1 MVMPDLKMAMAMM
14 AITAIMTHYGY
25 YGYSHFQVYHDQ
37 DLYPLKEYQKAYSLV
52 KRSCQFGIAKKKV
65 MSDFENRFEK
75 VLI

>member
-1 MVMPDLKMAMAMM
+1 MTLLKGITIMVMPDLKMAMAMM

-52 KRSCQFGIAKKKV
+52 KRSCQFGIAKGTIHQK
-65 MSDFENRFEK
+65 
-75 VLI
+75 L